1 MTNTTAHSAPHRFLS
16 FLLCLSTVVGMIA
29 MGSAGSM
36 AESNTPNRSVL
47 EEGTFVDGTYFE
59 VSMPQSS
66 GKTRYDDYLA
76 IACLQGILNR
86 ESPWRFYIKAD
97 STSEEWQDIMQ
108 SEGYWLENVE
118 FEPLSGFREMMTL
131 GKDYVKAVILWDENV
146 PASVNAATT
155 AAGVEDGIPM
165 TGECYERYRSCFNED
180 IKIIDLRGKFDGS
193 VTGSPKNDAYRWAI
207 EEYLDKG
214 LCSKDYICSYFDA
227 WNMRVNGDWA
237 YLCQRD
243 WAVYNRAFV
252 YDLSVWPDEAP
263 YDEPDQP
270 VGTDYETYVMI
281 LKRMLEL
288 TKDSAPYEVT
298 GFFNFTKYS
307 QNGNNTQS
315 VHDTVATEW
324 ETVHL
329 ITPYNAYQNTGV
341 EWCLNQS
348 FHSQYTGAQQ
358 LTNNRPEEELTLE
371 PFTTY
376 LCFFMGDYDSAYP
389 LYKMLPEYWKDEARG
404 ELPLA
409 WAINPNLLDAYPDII
424 EYYYNTATENDY
436 FVSDAGAAGYF
447 NPSRVTDEL
456 WPNLLEHNKA
466 YFQRADMTIAPMILD
481 RDRLS
486 DKSLEMFTQFAP
498 DGLATI
504 IIPYGSGGS
513 QAPNLLYNETPATQ
527 LYNNFVV
534 DNVDAAVQAL
544 KAGVND
550 SRARTAYSS
559 AIALFRCVWTTP
571 SYISAVVDAYKA
583 ANPYEN
589 VVVVDIYNYFNLLRQ
604 DLVKGNLGDVNDD
617 GNVDA
622 ADALTAL
629 QYSVNLISLN
639 ETQQMIGD
647 VTNDDR
653 VDAADAL
660 MILQNSVGLIWRE
673 DFPAAW

>member
-1 MTNTTAHSAPHRFLS
+1 MKNTMECTSLHRLLS
-16 FLLCLSTVVGMIA
+16 FLLSLTTVVGMFT
-29 MGSAGSM
+29 AGNFGAM
-36 AESNTPNRSVL
+36 AESNTLTSSVL
-47 EEGTFVDGTYFE
+47 EEGAFVDGTYFE
-59 VSMPQSS
+59 VSLPQSS
-66 GKTRYDDYLA
+66 GKTRYDDVLA
-76 IACLQGILNR
+76 LACLQGILNR
-86 ESPWRFYIKAD
+86 ESPWRFYVKAD
-97 STSEEWQDIMQ
+97 NISSQWQETMQ
-108 SEGYWLENVE
+108 KEGYWLENVE
-118 FEPLSGFREMMTL
+118 FETLTGFTEMMAL
-131 GKDYVKAVILWDENV
+131 GKDYVKAVIIWDESV
-146 PASVNAATT
+146 PSSVNAATT

-165 TGECYERYRSCFNED
+165 TWECYERYRTCFNEN

-207 EEYLDKG
+207 DEYLDQG

-227 WNMRVNGDWA
+227 WNMRLNGDWA

-263 YDEPDQP
+263 YDDPNQP
-270 VGTDYETYVMI
+270 VGADYETYVMI
-281 LKRMLEL
+281 LERMLEL

-298 GFFNFTKYS
+298 GFFSFSKYS
-307 QNGNNTQS
+307 QSGNNTQS
-315 VHDTVATEW
+315 IHDPVATEW

-329 ITPYNAYQNTGV
+329 ITPYNAYQNTAV
-341 EWCLNQS
+341 EWCWNQS

-358 LTNNRPEEELTLE
+358 LTNNRPEEELVLE
-371 PFTTY
+371 PWTTY

-389 LYKMLPEYWKDEARG
+389 LYKMLPAYWADEARG

-409 WAINPNLLDAYPDII
+409 WAINPNLMDAYPDII

-447 NPSRVTDEL
+447 NPSRVADEL
-456 WPNLLEHNKA
+456 WPNLLEHNKT
-466 YFQRADMTIAPMILD
+466 YFQRADLSIAPMILD

-486 DKSLEMFTQFAP
+486 DQSLQMFTQFAP

-527 LYNNFVV
+527 MYNNFVTN
-534 DNVDAAVQAL
+534 DVDAAVQAL

-550 SRARTAYSS
+550 SRQRVEYSS

-571 SYISAVVDAYKA
+571 SYICEVVDAYKA
-583 ANPYEN
+583 AYPYEN

-604 DLVKGNLGDVNDD
+604 DLVKGKLGDIDDD
-617 GNVDA
+617 GNINA
-622 ADALTAL
+622 T
-629 QYSVNLISLN
+629 
-639 ETQQMIGD
+639 
-647 VTNDDR
+647 
-653 VDAADAL
+653 DAL
-660 MILQNSVGLIWRE
+660 MALQSSVKITDLSETQRMIADVNNDDKVDATDALMMLQCSVGLIRAE

>member
-1 MTNTTAHSAPHRFLS
+1 MKTMARSASHRFLS
-16 FLLCLSTVVGMIA
+16 FLLCLSTVAGMIA
-29 MGSAGSM
+29 IGNVGSLAV
-36 AESNTPNRSVL
+36 SNTPNMSVL

-86 ESPWRFYIKAD
+86 ESPWRFYLKAD
-97 STSEEWQDIMQ
+97 STSEEWQEIMQ

-118 FEPLSGFREMMTL
+118 FEPLSGFMEMMAL

-281 LKRMLEL
+281 LERMLEL

-315 VHDTVATEW
+315 AHDTVATEW

-409 WAINPNLLDAYPDII
+409 WGINPNLLDAYPDII

-550 SRARTAYSS
+550 SNARTAYSS

-604 DLVKGNLGDVNDD
+604 DLVKGKLGDLNDD

-622 ADALTAL
+622 TDALTAL
-629 QYSVNLISLN
+629 QYSVNLTALN

-647 VTNDDR
+647 VTNDDK